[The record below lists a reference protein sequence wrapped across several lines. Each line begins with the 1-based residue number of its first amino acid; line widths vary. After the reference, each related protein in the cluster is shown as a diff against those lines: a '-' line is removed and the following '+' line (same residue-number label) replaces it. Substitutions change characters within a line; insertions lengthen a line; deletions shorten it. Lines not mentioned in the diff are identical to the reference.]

1 MENKNRIM
9 SIFIFVI
16 LISTSFIGTL
26 SGGKESQETNNLP
39 LLQRDLHDYYTMTS
53 ELQQIANDYPNI
65 TVLYDLG
72 QSVQGRSIWGL
83 KITDNPT
90 IEENEPE
97 VRICGA
103 HHGNEYMSLEL
114 PLLLAWH
121 LVGNYS
127 VDTYIT
133 DLIDNR
139 EIWIIPL
146 VNPDGRQA
154 GTRYNA
160 NGVDLNRDYG
170 YIWESQGGSSAPFS
184 QPETKVFRQHALENN
199 FVLSLSFHTSGDIVN
214 YLWNHK
220 GAPIADHDVVV
231 FLSNM
236 YGSYNGYWV
245 VEGYDWYRITG
256 DTNDFSYGCR
266 GDMDW
271 TIEVQNSNIPEA
283 WNLNRDGMMDIIE
296 YSNMGLRGIVTD
308 NITDEPVSATVW
320 VEEAYWP
327 CFTDPIIGDYHKL
340 LMAGNYTVHY
350 QANGYE
356 QKIFNVEV
364 FSGDPTILNVSLDRN
379 NENYAYQITWYY
391 CYDPYSY
398 DNNYLNNPTEGIS
411 ALGPPDN
418 ISASIGKGGEIVLD
432 MGPGVNISDIS
443 GDDFIVYDGDSN
455 PEGYFVEVSE
465 NWDGPWISLGYGT
478 GTSSFDLADG
488 SIYNAKFVKIIDD
501 DDGDAYE
508 INPGFDLDAIKLLSN
523 NTNANYSITNLLE
536 YWNFM
541 SLPFNQSVDKT
552 DLVIKHE
559 DVEYSWSDAV
569 VNGYVNDYIFGWN
582 RVSQGY
588 EFTDTLYP
596 GYGYWMFAY
605 EACEALSSN
614 VKDNFAS
621 NITILETNWNIVS
634 IPDDQPINKEDIF
647 VEYSGSDYTWDEA
660 VTNGY
665 INDNVFGWDRTGQSY
680 NFADTF
686 MSGYS
691 YWIYA
696 YYTCTLKQ

>member
-1 MENKNRIM
+1 MNIKKRLITTV
-9 SIFIFVI
+9 FTFV
-16 LISTSFIGTL
+16 LISTLFSGVLMGEEHDVKGGTL
-26 SGGKESQETNNLP
+26 LS
-39 LLQRDLHDYYTMTS
+39 RDFHDYYTMTT

-90 IEENEPE
+90 IEEDEPE

-103 HHGNEYMSLEL
+103 HHGDEYMSLEL

-127 VDTYIT
+127 SDTYIT

-154 GTRYNA
+154 GSRYNA

-170 YIWESQGGSSAPFS
+170 YIWEGQGGSSAPFS

-199 FVLSLSFHTSGDIVN
+199 FALSLSFHTSGDVVN

-220 GAPIADHDVVV
+220 GTPIADHDVVV

-245 VEGYDWYRITG
+245 VEGYDWYRVTG

-271 TIEVQNSNIPEA
+271 TIEVQNSNIPGA
-283 WNLNRDGMMDIIE
+283 WNLNRDAMMDIIE

-308 NITDEPVSATVW
+308 NITGEPIAATVW

-340 LMAGNYTVHY
+340 LMPGNYTVHY
-350 QANGYE
+350 QANNYE
-356 QKIFNVEV
+356 EKIFNVDV

-379 NENYAYQITWYY
+379 NEIYAYQVTWYI
-391 CYDPYSY
+391 CSDPFGYPNDY
-398 DNNYLNNPTEGIS
+398 QNNPTEGIS

-418 ISASIGKGGEIVLD
+418 IFASIGKGGEIALD
-432 MGPGVNISDIS
+432 MGQEGIISNSS
-443 GDDFIVYDGDSN
+443 GDDIIVYDGDSN
-455 PEGYFVEVSE
+455 PEGYYIEVSE
-465 NWDGPWISLGYGT
+465 YWDGPWISLGYGT
-478 GTSSFDLADG
+478 GTSSFDLANG
-488 SIYNAKFVKIIDD
+488 GAETAQFIKIIDD

-508 INPGFDLDAIKLLSN
+508 VNPGFDLDAIQVISN
-523 NTNANYSITNLLE
+523 DTTENHITDLIAN
-536 YWNFM
+536 WNFV
-541 SLPFNQSVDKT
+541 SLPFNQSVDKADLIVNYGGT
-552 DLVIKHE
+552 D
-559 DVEYSWSDAV
+559 YNWSDAV
-569 VNGYVNDYIFGWN
+569 SNGYISDYVFGWN
-582 RVSQGY
+582 RVSHGY
-588 EFTDTLYP
+588 EFVDIFEP
-596 GYGYWMFAY
+596 GYGYWIYSY
-605 EACEALSSN
+605 EVCELLAPETSTTF
-614 VKDNFAS
+614 DGY
-621 NITILETNWNIVS
+621 ITDIESNWNILGLPNDQSANKTGIIVNYGGTDYNWGDAVS
-634 IPDDQPINKEDIF
+634 NGY
-647 VEYSGSDYTWDEA
+647 VSDY
-660 VTNGY
+660 
-665 INDNVFGWDRTGQSY
+665 VFGWNRASQGY
-680 NFADTF
+680 EFADIF
-686 MSGYS
+686 EPGDA
-691 YWIYA
+691 YWMYA
-696 YYTCTLKQ
+696 YYSCTLKQ